1 MSLPKEPRQKMIN
14 MMYLVLTALLALNV
28 SSEVLNA
35 FKTVDNSIT
44 SANGVLTGNNNQIY
58 ASFTEKLADP
68 KSAEMAK
75 IWKPKADAASQISKK
90 LFDDIEGLKM
100 QIKVAAGYHPET
112 GDTMWAIDH
121 LDAPTRIMS
130 KQEEGEKL
138 YKKLEQYRKDILA
151 IDPEIGKEFAN
162 RLPIDLSV
170 PVAQDGTKK
179 SWTESYFHMTPAIAA
194 MTILNKFQNDIKNSE
209 YQVVS
214 YCHTKIGE
222 VKVRFDKFGFVGGLS
237 SSYLMPGEKLEVYAG
252 LGAMSSAS
260 QPQITING
268 RPAPIGADGMATMDM
283 AAGGTGSG
291 KAHVVVRYKDQN
303 GVDKV
308 IEKDL
313 PYTVGAP
320 SGVSV
325 SADKMNVLYLGVEN
339 PMTITAGVGSEKVT
353 ATLDGPGSITKVGGP
368 KWVVKPAGNPRTS
381 AINVII
387 DGKKTAVVYRIKTLP
402 PPASFVGAKRSG
414 PMPAADFKAM
424 GGVIARLLD
433 SEFEAPYKVL
443 SYQVG
448 ALGGKYPVY
457 QIANNEGNRWSGNAK
472 NIIDGATPGTAIFFD
487 QIKVVGPDGR
497 TVDLPMMSFNLK

>member
-44 SANGVLTGNNNQIY
+44 NANGVLTGNSNQIY
-58 ASFTEKLADP
+58 ASFTEKLSDP

-75 IWKPKADAASQISKK
+75 LWKPKADAASQLSKK

-100 QIKVAAGYHPET
+100 QIRVAAGYHPET

-130 KQEEGEKL
+130 KQGEGEKL
-138 YKKLEQYRKDILA
+138 YAKLADYKKQILA
-151 IDPEIGKEFAN
+151 IDPAIAAEFAN
-162 RLPIDLSV
+162 KLPIDLSV
-170 PVAQDGTKK
+170 PKAQDGTTK

-194 MTILNKFQNDIKNSE
+194 ITILNKFQNDIKNSE

-214 YCHTKIGE
+214 YCHNQVGQ
-222 VKVRFDKFGFVGGLS
+222 VAVRFDKFGFVGGLS
-237 SSYLMPGEKLEVYAG
+237 SSYLMPGEKIQVYAG

-260 QPQITING
+260 APQITING

-291 KAHVVVRYKDQN
+291 KAHVVVRYKDQD
-303 GVDKV
+303 GIDKV

-313 PYTVGAP
+313 NYTVGAP

-339 PMTITAGVGSEKVT
+339 PMTITAGVGSEKVS
-353 ATLDGPGSITKVGGP
+353 ATLDGPGKISRVGGP
-368 KWVVKPAGNPRTS
+368 KWVVVPSGNPRES

-387 DGKKTAVVYRIKTLP
+387 DGKATAVKYRIKSLP
-402 PPASFVGAKRSG
+402 PPASFVGAKRG
-414 PMPAADFKAM
+414 GAIPAGDFKAM

-433 SEFEAPYKVL
+433 SEFEAPFKVV

-457 QIANNEGNRWSGNAK
+457 QFANQEGNRWSGNAK
-472 NIIDGATPGTAIFFD
+472 TIIDGATPGTSIFFD

-497 TVDLPMMSFNLK
+497 TVDLPMMTFNLK

>member
-58 ASFTEKLADP
+58 ASFTDKVADP
-68 KSAEMAK
+68 KTAEMAK
-75 IWKPKADAASQISKK
+75 IWQPKAVAASQISKK

-138 YKKLEQYRKDILA
+138 YKKLEQYRKDILN
-151 IDPEIGKEFAN
+151 IDPEIGKEFAK

-268 RPAPIGADGMATMDM
+268 RPAPICADGMA
-283 AAGGTGSG
+283 
-291 KAHVVVRYKDQN
+291 
-303 GVDKV
+303 
-308 IEKDL
+308 
-313 PYTVGAP
+313 
-320 SGVSV
+320 
-325 SADKMNVLYLGVEN
+325 
-339 PMTITAGVGSEKVT
+339 
-353 ATLDGPGSITKVGGP
+353 
-368 KWVVKPAGNPRTS
+368 
-381 AINVII
+381 
-387 DGKKTAVVYRIKTLP
+387 
-402 PPASFVGAKRSG
+402 
-414 PMPAADFKAM
+414 
-424 GGVIARLLD
+424 
-433 SEFEAPYKVL
+433 
-443 SYQVG
+443 
-448 ALGGKYPVY
+448 
-457 QIANNEGNRWSGNAK
+457 
-472 NIIDGATPGTAIFFD
+472 
-487 QIKVVGPDGR
+487 
-497 TVDLPMMSFNLK
+497 

>member
-1 MSLPKEPRQKMIN
+1 MIN

-44 SANGVLTGNNNQIY
+44 NANGVLTGNNNQIY
-58 ASFTEKLADP
+58 ASFADKLADP
-68 KSAEMAK
+68 KSAEKAK
-75 IWKPKADAASQISKK
+75 IWQPKAAAASAITKK
-90 LFDDIEGLKM
+90 LYDDIEGLKL

-112 GDTMWAIDH
+112 GDTVWAIDH
-121 LDAPTRIMS
+121 LDAPTRIMD
-130 KQEEGEKL
+130 KQGEGEKL
-138 YKKLEQYRKDILA
+138 VAKLAQYKKDILN
-151 IDPEIGKEFAN
+151 IDPAIGKEFIN
-162 RLPIDLSV
+162 KLPIDLTV
-170 PVAQDGTKK
+170 PKSQDGKEK

-194 MTILNKFQNDIKNSE
+194 ITILNKFQNDIKNSE

-214 YCHTKIGE
+214 YCHTQVGQ
-222 VKVRFDKFGFVGGLS
+222 VAVRFDKFGFVGGLS
-237 SSYLMPGEKLEVYAG
+237 SSYLMPGEKLQVYAG

-260 QPQITING
+260 APQITING
-268 RPAPIGADGMATMDM
+268 RPAPIGADGMATLDM
-283 AAGGTGSG
+283 AAGATGNG
-291 KAHVVVRYKDQN
+291 KAHVVVRYKNQDGIDQT
-303 GVDKV
+303 

-313 PYTVGAP
+313 AYTVGSP

-325 SADKMNVLYLGVEN
+325 SADKMKVLYIGVDN
-339 PMTITAGVGSEKVT
+339 PLTITAGVGSEKVN

-387 DGKKTAVVYRIKTLP
+387 DGKKTAVEYRIKSLP
-402 PPASFVGAKRSG
+402 PPASFVGAKRG
-414 PMPAADFKAM
+414 GAMPAADFKAM
-424 GGVIARLLD
+424 AGVIARLLD
-433 SEFEAPYKVL
+433 SEFEAPYKVV

-472 NIIDGATPGTAIFFD
+472 TIIDGATPGTSIFFD

>member
-75 IWKPKADAASQISKK
+75 LWKPKADAASQISKK

-100 QIKVAAGYHPET
+100 EIKVAAGYHPET
-112 GDTMWAIDH
+112 GDTVWAIDH
-121 LDAPTRIMS
+121 LDAPTRIMD
-130 KQEEGEKL
+130 KKGEGEKL

-308 IEKDL
+308 VEKDL

-325 SADKMNVLYLGVEN
+325 SADKMRVLYIGVEN
-339 PMTITAGVGSEKVT
+339 PLTITAGVGSERVN
-353 ATLDGPGSITKVGGP
+353 ATLDGAGTIAKVGGP

-387 DGKKTAVVYRIKTLP
+387 DGKKTAVEYRIKTLP
-402 PPASFVGAKRSG
+402 PPASFVGSKRG
-414 PMPAADFKAM
+414 GAMPSADFKAM
-424 GGVIARLLD
+424 AGVIARLLD

-472 NIIDGATPGTAIFFD
+472 TIIDGATPGTSIFFD

-497 TVDLPMMSFNLK
+497 TVDLPMMSFLLK

>member
-1 MSLPKEPRQKMIN
+1 
-14 MMYLVLTALLALNV
+14 
-28 SSEVLNA
+28 
-35 FKTVDNSIT
+35 
-44 SANGVLTGNNNQIY
+44 
-58 ASFTEKLADP
+58 
-68 KSAEMAK
+68 
-75 IWKPKADAASQISKK
+75 
-90 LFDDIEGLKM
+90 
-100 QIKVAAGYHPET
+100 
-112 GDTMWAIDH
+112 
-121 LDAPTRIMS
+121 
-130 KQEEGEKL
+130 
-138 YKKLEQYRKDILA
+138 
-151 IDPEIGKEFAN
+151 
-162 RLPIDLSV
+162 
-170 PVAQDGTKK
+170 
-179 SWTESYFHMTPAIAA
+179 MTPAIAA

-308 IEKDL
+308 VEKDL

-325 SADKMNVLYLGVEN
+325 SADKMRVLYIGVEN
-339 PMTITAGVGSEKVT
+339 PLTITAGVGSERVN
-353 ATLDGPGSITKVGGP
+353 ATLDGAGTIAKVGGP

-387 DGKKTAVVYRIKTLP
+387 DGKKTAVEYRIKTLP
-402 PPASFVGAKRSG
+402 PPASFVGSKRG
-414 PMPAADFKAM
+414 GAMPSADFKAM
-424 GGVIARLLD
+424 AGVIARLLD

-472 NIIDGATPGTAIFFD
+472 TIIDGATPGTSIFFD

-497 TVDLPMMSFNLK
+497 TVDLPMMSFLLK